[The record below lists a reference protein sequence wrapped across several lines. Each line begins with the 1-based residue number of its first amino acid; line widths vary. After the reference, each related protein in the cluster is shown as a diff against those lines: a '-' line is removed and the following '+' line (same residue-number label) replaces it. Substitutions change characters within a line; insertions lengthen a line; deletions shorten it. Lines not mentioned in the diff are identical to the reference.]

1 MVAERIHACLGYKVH
16 YALADYLQRSARHIA
31 SRTDTAQAFA
41 VGKAA
46 VRRAVAGQRG
56 VVGIERPADETY
68 RWRTNLLPFEQVA
81 RPGAQVAGEFI
92 AADGFTG

>member
-1 MVAERIHACLGYKVH
+1 MP
-16 YALADYLQRSARHIA
+16 QRSARHIA

-46 VRRAVAGQRG
+46 VRRAVAGQHG
-56 VVGIERPADETY
+56 VVGIDRLTDEPY

-81 RPGAQVAGEFI
+81 NLGAP
-92 AADGFTG
+92 